1 MNLGGN
7 DQAVTRDVSAC
18 QEQLFSDFA
27 ESNMATK
34 KGKQINAY
42 QKMGADNIS
51 HHQRE
56 TKQYGLRRQ
65 EWNEV

>member
-1 MNLGGN
+1 
-7 DQAVTRDVSAC
+7 
-18 QEQLFSDFA
+18 
-27 ESNMATK
+27 MATK

-42 QKMGADNIS
+42 QEMGADNIS